1 MNGVTKVRGALK
13 AVALAAL
20 FALGASGADAQGL
33 LNELREK
40 AKPKVETS
48 KQAGANGAGESGG
61 FTTTGTG
68 RGDGKAAGRP
78 AGGSASAVWPGN
90 ANVSP
95 MSVDKT
101 SVQLQTWRRTG
112 PAAWGWTPRVSF
124 NYNGAVPQGAQ
135 LLVEFKD
142 PAGKPWVSFACA
154 AESRFDG
161 RLSEVKLCDGGL
173 PAEKGATGVGT
184 YEFRITLH
192 DELQGT
198 DQPLFNGR
206 AVVKKFLPYPDEK
219 NHFDF
224 YVDQDFNLPVAYV
237 QPKPEA
243 FYAADSTE
251 YAELQVAT
259 WLRGPVREGSVNA
272 YLFYKGQQI
281 GHTEDTMHGVARR
294 DVAHETFNANTPNEW
309 GRYVFTFFGVQL
321 FNRETNGAHAEGFRL
336 GQNPGEYE
344 VKVLRAGRLARAFKF
359 TVGADGRIADNGI
372 AGAGGL
378 NTYRVVVPA
387 QVLGADDGQWDREA
401 WRAGAFYANPLSG
414 FTP

>member
-1 MNGVTKVRGALK
+1 MGI
-13 AVALAAL
+13 
-20 FALGASGADAQGL
+20 
-33 LNELREK
+33 
-40 AKPKVETS
+40 
-48 KQAGANGAGESGG
+48 
-61 FTTTGTG
+61 G
-68 RGDGKAAGRP
+68 RGDGSAAGRTS
-78 AGGSASAVWPGN
+78 GGDAAAMWPGN

-101 SVQLQTWRRTG
+101 SVQVQTWRRTG
-112 PAAWGWTPRVSF
+112 PGAWGWTPRVSF
-124 NYNGAVPQGAQ
+124 NLNGAVPQGAQ

-142 PAGKPWVSFACA
+142 PAGKPWVSFACQP
-154 AESRFDG
+154 ESRFEG
-161 RLSEVKLCDGGL
+161 RLSEVKLCDGEL
-173 PAEKGATGVGT
+173 PAEKGATLTGA

-192 DELQGT
+192 NELQGT
-198 DQPLFNGR
+198 DQSLFNGK

-243 FYAADSTE
+243 FYAADRVE
-251 YAELQVAT
+251 YSELQVAT
-259 WLRGPVREGSVNA
+259 WLRGPVRDGSVNA

-309 GRYVFTFFGVQL
+309 GRYVFTFFNVQV
-321 FNRETNGAHAEGFRL
+321 FNRETNGAHDEGFRL

-359 TVGADGRIADNGI
+359 TVGADGRIADNRI
-372 AGAGGL
+372 ASGSRL
-378 NTYRVVVPA
+378 DTYRIVIPA
-387 QVLGADDGQWDREA
+387 QVFGTEDGEWDREA
-401 WRAGAFYANPLSG
+401 WKAGSFYGNPLSG
-414 FTP
+414 FMP